1 MRPAWPD
8 KTVFRRLVLD
18 VEQDHCEQCRGSLHV
33 CDHRFHRFYTLEQPL
48 ELVCRLAH
56 CSNRDCPARSQTL
69 SPQAEQ
75 SLVLPRCL
83 FGWDVFCWIGHRRFK
98 RHWSIPQIQTE
109 LQETYHIP
117 LSTDTLRTSL
127 QRYQNVVAARQ
138 QDPQQLAHA
147 YRGIKSLVLTIDGLQ
162 PEKGHETLYVVRELN
177 AKRVWF
183 GEALL
188 SSTADEVH
196 RLLVRAHQWAEA
208 LSIPVRLW
216 ISDKQDAFVK
226 GIAKEFPK
234 VPHRYCANHFLR
246 DLAKPTLEIDSHAKV
261 QLRKHVRGLR
271 EIEREVLNQCQ
282 KAQKEAVSSRESVLD
297 LPPQGSGVG
306 IADSGKRK
314 ISDSVLP
321 KSRISTSDPLPEIGI
336 LPQTTK
342 AVPDKDGQIVLDYC
356 AAVRGILN
364 DDQGGPLSPPGLRM
378 AAGLKDVQASLQR
391 NLALNKGGQAHGQM
405 ERLAARIESGLAQVK
420 EDQREVR
427 KQVKE
432 IKRVAATLVETSG
445 SNKMRRVVYEKLQGE
460 YEGKAGAFYGHIS
473 RLMLSFVAGLFV
485 WPAGTKRGKEW
496 TDNLDLERWFR
507 KPKGHERR
515 IHGRRHAGVR
525 IVQEGSTLVLTLD
538 AHENRS
544 EPFTV
549 AELLPYRLAEMP
561 PEQVQAIERRK
572 VMRQARSKKNEKSS
586 AQS

>member
-8 KTVFRRLVLD
+8 NTAFRRLVLD
-18 VEQDHCEQCRGSLHV
+18 VEQNHCEQCRGNLHV
-33 CDHRFHRFYTLEQPL
+33 CDHRFHRFYTLQQPL

-56 CSNRDCPARSQTL
+56 CSNRACPARAQTL

-75 SLVLPRCL
+75 SLVLPRCI

-109 LQETYHIP
+109 LQETYRIS
-117 LSTDTLRTSL
+117 LSTETLRTSL
-127 QRYQNVVAARQ
+127 QRYQNMVAARQ
-138 QDPQQLAHA
+138 QDPQQLAQA

-196 RLLVRAHQWAEA
+196 RLLVRAHQWALA
-208 LSIPVRLW
+208 LNLPVRLW

-226 GIAKEFPK
+226 GIAKEFPD

-246 DLAKPTLEIDSHAKV
+246 DLAKPVLEQDSHAKV

-271 EIEREVLNQCQ
+271 EIERDVLSQCQ
-282 KAQKEAVSSRESVLD
+282 ETQKAAETPSGAVADV
-297 LPPQGSGVG
+297 PPQGSLKPAREVRSQ
-306 IADSGKRK
+306 DSGQRK
-314 ISDSVLP
+314 ISAVGQAKEASV
-321 KSRISTSDPLPEIGI
+321 GV
-336 LPQTTK
+336 LPQTTT
-342 AVPDKDGQIVLDYC
+342 AVPDKDGQVVLDYC

-391 NLALNKGGQAHGQM
+391 NLALNKGGQAHAQM
-405 ERLAARIESGLAQVK
+405 ERLATRIASGLAQVK
-420 EDQREVR
+420 ADQQALR

-445 SNKMRRVVYEKLQGE
+445 SNQVRRVRYEQLQRE
-460 YEGKAGAFYGHIS
+460 YAGKGGAFYGHIA
-473 RLMLSFVAGLFV
+473 RLMASFVAGLFV
-485 WPAGTKRGKEW
+485 WPAGKKRGKEW

-525 IVQEGSTLVLTLD
+525 IVQEGPTLVLTLD
-538 AHENRS
+538 AHEQRTD
-544 EPFTV
+544 PFTV
-549 AELLPYRLAEMP
+549 AELLPYRLSQMP
-561 PEQVQAIERRK
+561 SEQEQALERRK
-572 VMRQARSKKNEKSS
+572 VMRRARSKKNAKTSS
-586 AQS
+586 QS